1 MNPPPLPSSKPTPL
15 GDTGRGA
22 IIALVRMVEI
32 HDPAI
37 AHRSALRTLVASRLA
52 DELGLDDVERSHVI
66 ATSALADIDLAV
78 AQPSQD
84 TARDLTRSMLAAT
97 LTERIPG
104 LGPVAVALRHQ
115 LEWWDGT
122 GGPGGLVGTDIPI
135 AARVAAVT
143 DDIVGSPAPG
153 FVPTWGPALT
163 RVELRAGTA
172 LDPTVVAALR
182 RADLG
187 GIEAPPIP
195 SATIIDLFDAH
206 ANAGRDGTN
215 GSAATDIATAV
226 AAASRVDDLLQLFA
240 DIALRSIDAA
250 HVAVLRLSRT
260 SIEEE
265 PLALAIDADGP
276 PLDGRRL
283 DSLAEFSMLAELRA
297 GVPVRRG
304 PEELADAAG
313 TRSPALRAGSDI
325 TVPIMLRG
333 EAWGVLNAARRGL
346 DRHLDNH
353 DLSVLRHIAS
363 QAALA
368 LANTVRWAEIEQMAL
383 RDQLTGLANRHVLNA
398 VLDEIFE
405 RDAVDRQDC
414 AVIMCDVDGLKLAN
428 DNDGHEAGDR
438 LLIDAAAALR
448 GATRDP
454 ERTTI
459 CRIGGD
465 EFCLVIDGG
474 ALLTAHEI
482 SDTIERLFER
492 SGGVDRPR
500 SISCGIA
507 FATPEI
513 ETRSQL
519 LRAADQNQ
527 YQTKRARRAARG
539 EPIEADTPRVA
550 GDRRAI
556 RDQPVNGG

>member
-1 MNPPPLPSSKPTPL
+1 MTSPSNANAKKNSI

-32 HDPAI
+32 HDPAV

-52 DELGLDDVERSHVI
+52 GELGLDEADRSHVL
-66 ATSALADIDLAV
+66 ATAALADIDLAV
-78 AQPSQD
+78 SGPNAD
-84 TARDLTRSMLAAT
+84 ATRDLTRSMLAAT

-104 LGPVAVALRHQ
+104 LAPVAVALRHQ
-115 LEWWDGT
+115 SEHWDGS
-122 GGPGGLVGTDIPI
+122 GSPASLQANDIPI
-135 AARVAAVT
+135 ASRIAAVT
-143 DDIVGSPAPG
+143 DEIVGNPAPG
-153 FVPTWGPALT
+153 FIPTWGPALA
-163 RVELRAGTA
+163 RVEMRAGSV
-172 LDPTVVAALR
+172 LDPTIVAALR
-182 RADLG
+182 RTDLG

-195 SATIIDLFDAH
+195 SAAMIDLFDAH
-206 ANAGRDGTN
+206 TS
-215 GSAATDIATAV
+215 SAASEGAGAAASDIATAV

-240 DIALRSIDAA
+240 DIAVRSVEAA
-250 HVAVLRLSRT
+250 HVAILRLSRT

-265 PLALAIDADGP
+265 PLAVAADGRGP
-276 PLDGRRL
+276 IMAADRLDG
-283 DSLAEFSMLAELRA
+283 LAEFSMLAELRA
-297 GVPVRRG
+297 GVPVLRG
-304 PEELADAAG
+304 PDELPTASTVDG
-313 TRSPALRAGSDI
+313 RDLVAGSDI
-325 TVPIMLRG
+325 SVPIMLRG

-363 QAALA
+363 QAAIA
-368 LANTVRWAEIEQMAL
+368 LTNTVRWAEIEQMAL

-405 RDAVDRQDC
+405 RDPIERQDC
-414 AVIMCDVDGLKLAN
+414 AVIMCDVDGLKLVN

-438 LLIDAAAALR
+438 LLVDAAAALR
-448 GATRDP
+448 GSTRDP

-492 SGGVDRPR
+492 SGGGGRPR

-507 FATPEI
+507 FATPDI

-539 EPIEADTPRVA
+539 EPIEDDVPKVA

-556 RDQPVNGG
+556 RDKAVSPD